1 MERYIL
7 NCALTA
13 VDVLVV
19 GGGPSGLIA
28 AAEAARRGARTMV
41 LEEHGEVG
49 RPAHCAGLV
58 SVEGLRRLGVRGSEG
73 FIQGLARGAVL
84 HSPSGLE
91 VEVDAGRYVAYVIDR
106 EAFDRELAGRAVDEG
121 AELRCRAK
129 ALRLLMGRRVEG
141 VEARVDGGVEEVAAG
156 VVVDAEGAR
165 FKLSRQA
172 GLPTPDPFMLY
183 PAAQLELKGGDVAK
197 GFVELFFGEAW
208 APGFFAWIVP
218 TDGGCRVGVAS
229 RRGGCR
235 FLLERFVKKHPKAS
249 TRLRG
254 AAPMGLAGGLL
265 VLGGAAART
274 YVEGMMVVG
283 DAAGH
288 VKPTTG
294 GGVVFGGLAASV
306 AGEEAASYSL
316 NGDAEALE
324 RYEARWRRLIGRE
337 LSWMARLRRYLSSLS
352 DEGYERLFKA
362 AALLNLGGELARVGD
377 MDLHALTAFR
387 LSINPRL
394 APLAALVALGV
405 LKESFKAKPIEG
417 WGRRGVG
424 SCLGR

>member
-1 MERYIL
+1 
-7 NCALTA
+7 
-13 VDVLVV
+13 
-19 GGGPSGLIA
+19 
-28 AAEAARRGARTMV
+28 
-41 LEEHGEVG
+41 
-49 RPAHCAGLV
+49 
-58 SVEGLRRLGVRGSEG
+58 
-73 FIQGLARGAVL
+73 
-84 HSPSGLE
+84 
-91 VEVDAGRYVAYVIDR
+91 
-106 EAFDRELAGRAVDEG
+106 
-121 AELRCRAK
+121 
-129 ALRLLMGRRVEG
+129 
-141 VEARVDGGVEEVAAG
+141 
-156 VVVDAEGAR
+156 
-165 FKLSRQA
+165 
-172 GLPTPDPFMLY
+172 
-183 PAAQLELKGGDVAK
+183 
-197 GFVELFFGEAW
+197 
-208 APGFFAWIVP
+208 
-218 TDGGCRVGVAS
+218 
-229 RRGGCR
+229 
-235 FLLERFVKKHPKAS
+235 
-249 TRLRG
+249 
-254 AAPMGLAGGLL
+254 
-265 VLGGAAART
+265 
-274 YVEGMMVVG
+274 MMVVG